1 MNPTH
6 SDVLVLGGGVIGL
19 SCALYLLKAGA
30 SVRVLE
36 QGTAGCGSSH
46 GNCGTLTPS
55 HADPLTMPGMIGQ
68 ALRWMLKRD
77 APLYVNPKPD
87 PARLRWLL
95 GFARR
100 CNWRDFASAADARAA
115 ILVRSRNLI
124 EDLVTSEELDCEFAN
139 GGALSVYRDR
149 RAMEADAWHVELLE
163 RLGIGVVR
171 KSADEVMDM
180 EPSLL
185 PGVAGG
191 VFHPGDA
198 RLRPDRYVGELARRV
213 RELGGSIEEGAR
225 VEGFATGAPGIERV
239 DTSRGTFSGDRVVL
253 ALGAWSPLLASTLG
267 LKLPMQPGKGYSITW
282 TRPELC
288 PRFPLTLCEASLC
301 VTAWDSGFRLGSTM
315 EFSGYDERLNQRR
328 LGALRRGAARYL
340 RQPEGP
346 ELREEWWGWR
356 PMSVDEVPIIGP
368 SARWSNRM
376 LASGH
381 GMIGMCMSAATGD
394 LVASLCAGPA
404 PVLDPTPYAPSRF
417 GL

>member
-6 SDVLVLGGGVIGL
+6 SDALVLGGGVIGL
-19 SCALYLLKAGA
+19 SCALYLLKSGA

-55 HADPLTMPGMIGQ
+55 HAAPLAMPGMIGQ

-87 PARLRWLL
+87 LARLRWLL

-100 CNWRDFASAADARAA
+100 CNWRDFTRAADARAA
-115 ILVRSRNLI
+115 ILQRSRGLI
-124 EDLVTSEELDCEFAN
+124 EELVGSEGLDCEFAN

-149 RAMEADAWHVELLE
+149 RAMEADNWHVELLE

-171 KSADEVMDM
+171 KTGDEVMGM
-180 EPSLL
+180 EPTLL
-185 PGVAGG
+185 PGVVGG
-191 VFHPGDA
+191 IYHPGDA
-198 RLRPDRYVGELARRV
+198 RLRPDRYVAELARRV
-213 RELGGSIEEGAR
+213 RELGGVIEEGAR
-225 VEGFATGAPGIERV
+225 IEGFATGTAGIDKV
-239 DTSRGTFSGDRVVL
+239 DTSRGAFTGDRVVL
-253 ALGAWSPLLASTLG
+253 ALGAWSPLLARTLG
-267 LKLPMQPGKGYSITW
+267 LHLPMQPGKGYSITW

-288 PRFPLTLCEASLC
+288 PRLPLTLSEASVC
-301 VTAWDSGFRLGSTM
+301 VTSWDSGFRLGSTM
-315 EFSGYDERLNQRR
+315 EFSGYDSRLNQRR

-368 SARWSNRM
+368 SARWANLM
-376 LASGH
+376 LATGH
-381 GMIGMCMSAATGD
+381 GMMGMSMSAATGE
-394 LVASLCAGPA
+394 LVAALCAGPA
-404 PVLDPTPYAPSRF
+404 PALDPTPYAPSRF